1 MRLLTLAAAVAL
13 TFTSYGLANAQ
24 ATNTSPQPGAAK
36 SLSNSGDSKN
46 QQDTTKSG
54 NKPMTTGAGKAMDKP
69 ASPPSGSGGAN
80 QSTK

>member
-1 MRLLTLAAAVAL
+1 MRLLTLAAAAL
-13 TFTSYGLANAQ
+13 TFASHGLASAQ
-24 ATNTSPQPGAAK
+24 ATNTSPKPGAAK
-36 SLSNSGDSKN
+36 SLSNSVDSKN

-54 NKPMTTGAGKAMDKP
+54 NKPTTTGKAMDKP

>member
-13 TFTSYGLANAQ
+13 TFASYGSANAQ

-46 QQDTTKSG
+46 QQNTTKSG
-54 NKPMTTGAGKAMDKP
+54 NKPMTTGKAMDKP